1 MMKMNIRQ
9 IEVFKAIMDS
19 GSVTAAGQ
27 YLNVSQPSISKHLK
41 LLEEHLEI
49 KLFKRSGN
57 KLEATSEGLALHDQI
72 ERVYAGMDNLQLFA
86 EGLKHHRHGEVIV
99 ASMPL
104 IAQRW
109 LPAQVGSFL
118 REHDNIS
125 MSLPVRSSRWI
136 EKALIERRVDI
147 GIGLPL
153 INDPQIEMSPLIRA
167 PIVCAVNGEHHLAKK
182 KVICPDDLQN
192 ENVVTLNNFDRW
204 RLDIERLF
212 EDNNVRPRRRVDT
225 FTTHVACELALEG
238 AGIALVDSLTA
249 MDYCDSALKICR
261 FEPEIA
267 FNINLMTPKYWP
279 MSKVTQILKDHLI
292 SQAKYTEGQI
302 KTLFE

>member
-1 MMKMNIRQ
+1 MKMNIRQ

-19 GSVTAAGQ
+19 GSVTAAGE

-49 KLFKRSGN
+49 KLFKRTGN

-72 ERVYAGMDNLQLFA
+72 DRVYVGMDNLQLFA

-118 REHDNIS
+118 SKNDDVS

-153 INDPQIEMSPLIRA
+153 AKEPQIETLPLIRA
-167 PIVCAVNGEHHLAKK
+167 PIVCAINRAHHLAEKT
-182 KVICPDDLQN
+182 VICPDDLQD

-212 EDNNVRPRRRVDT
+212 EDYNVRPRRRVDT
-225 FTTHVACELALEG
+225 FTTHVACELAIEG
-238 AGIALVDSLTA
+238 VGIALVDSLTA
-249 MDYCDSALKICR
+249 MDYCESELKICR
-261 FEPEIA
+261 FEPEIP
-267 FNINLMTPKYWP
+267 FDINIMTPKHWP
-279 MSKVTQILKDHLI
+279 ISNVTRVLIDHLI
-292 SQAKYTEGQI
+292 SRAKLTEERI
-302 KTLFE
+302 EALFV